1 MNHKQEKHKKET
13 AIYSVIGA
21 KMFLIFF
28 GVWGIQLFK
37 ADIID
42 YLSQINGYKLLF
54 FTCFLSALAYV
65 FQSVIRMCIEAI
77 KVRGKF
83 DGERYDK

>member
-1 MNHKQEKHKKET
+1 MHNHEQEKHKKET
-13 AIYSVIGA
+13 AIYSVLGA
-21 KMFLIFF
+21 ILFSMFF

-54 FTCFLSALAYV
+54 FTCFSIALIYV
-65 FQSVIRMCIEAI
+65 FQLVIRMCIEAI
-77 KVRGKF
+77 KVRGEF
-83 DGERYDK
+83 DGERYE